1 MKIDTLEWDS
11 SFFGYKVG
19 KLEVGEG
26 EVISTEELLNSDYK
40 LVYLMSNEQLT
51 PLQLGDANALLVDVK
66 LLLGKPAQKT
76 NEHDKAIVS
85 LNHLTDELVNLAIQS
100 GVYSRYKLDGNF
112 RNNEFERMY
121 TTWITSSVEREDTA
135 VYGFLHQDKLA
146 GFITLAI
153 KNNAADIGLIAVNEA
168 QRGLNIGTKLLA
180 MAEVYATQNQ
190 LSNITVNTQLA
201 NKSALN
207 FYIKNGYKEL
217 KRTYIY
223 HLWK

>member
-66 LLLGKPAQKT
+66 LLLGKPALTT
-76 NEHDKAIVS
+76 NEHDEAIVS

-168 QRGLNIGTKLLA
+168 QRGLNIGTKLLT

-201 NKSALN
+201 NESALN
-207 FYIKNGYKEL
+207 FYMKNGYKEL